1 MSGTSHTPPTDD
13 AIVELLTS
21 YHELN
26 GSHVDELETAPSP
39 LLFMQYI
46 AKNRPFV
53 LRGGAA
59 SWPATS
65 LWDPGYLGMKMG
77 NSSVKV
83 AITPSGSGLSVEEP
97 FDDFL
102 THIRQQE
109 VGEISSTEVKYS
121 QARSRSR
128 RRTLDE
134 RIAADNS
141 EDDNLH
147 GEYFQ
152 LYSDVPDDVSW
163 ATECLGAIPDA
174 INVWIGNGQSITALH
189 KDNYENI
196 YCQIRGKKRFV
207 LLPSVE
213 TPCVNIRFLPQA
225 VYTRPGSDS
234 SLALSPESPS
244 EDIPWPVWD
253 PDRPGKGQTRYSCLS
268 KPLHVELGPGD
279 MLYLPALW

>member
-1 MSGTSHTPPTDD
+1 MSGTSHTPSTDD

-26 GSHVDELETAPSP
+26 GGHVDELETAPSP
-39 LLFMQYI
+39 LLFMQYM

-59 SWPATS
+59 NWPATS

-77 NSSVKV
+77 NSRVKV

-121 QARSRSR
+121 QAPSQDVIVS
-128 RRTLDE
+128 TVPHMTCDFKSIEASKLDE

-147 GEYFQ
+147 GEYSQ

-225 VYTRPGSDS
+225 IYTRLGSDS
-234 SLALSPESPS
+234 VSHSISCRGLRFRMKSSTDHGAPS
-244 EDIPWPVWD
+244 E
-253 PDRPGKGQTRYSCLS
+253 LS
-268 KPLHVELGPGD
+268 SIS
-279 MLYLPALW
+279 